1 MRFYHHY
8 LIIFSKLYLSPLSFF
23 LSTLPVLSNTRT
35 ATQPDSSFILS
46 YMINYVWDQ
55 YYVLLNFLIVALHF
69 LLYTGFDLQIFQ
81 REFFFCHTNWNFY
94 WVLAKFPFV
103 MFFQA
108 VPFQLHH
115 YSFQDLTDFSIQNT
129 FFSYY
134 TFQQLICRI
143 SWILYVN

>member
-55 YYVLLNFLIVALHF
+55 YYFLLNFLIIALHF
-69 LLYTGFDLQIFQ
+69 LLHTRFDLQIFQ
-81 REFFFCHTNWNFY
+81 RDFFFVSQIETFLEFWQYFPLSCSFKPSPFNYTTNHS
-94 WVLAKFPFV
+94 KTSPISPFKTLSSTTTH
-103 MFFQA
+103 FRN
-108 VPFQLHH
+108 L
-115 YSFQDLTDFSIQNT
+115 
-129 FFSYY
+129 
-134 TFQQLICRI
+134 
-143 SWILYVN
+143 